1 MGAAV
6 YLPCPRTLLQLDDL
20 PDYRVLNCTCGLDAD
35 HRQGSVPQSGRF
47 ILFSVKRCS
56 RVFWQA
62 LLVAPVV
69 LCFTI
74 FAGIA
79 ATRFDEWLSIPEHQ
93 GGLVIA
99 TDFLVSQV
107 TIADQANKPFQ
118 IVKWNQKFPF
128 IHQVRLKPSRY
139 FVELPGPSQQRQEV
153 DLEIKAGSLTYLSF
167 NPRGTGTHVELSYGK
182 ARFDV
187 GKLLDDAF
195 DAGNA
200 DAFSVTSAEPL
211 DSVLVLSTEP
221 PWPIPPPP
229 PPPPKQ

>member
-1 MGAAV
+1 
-6 YLPCPRTLLQLDDL
+6 
-20 PDYRVLNCTCGLDAD
+20 
-35 HRQGSVPQSGRF
+35 
-47 ILFSVKRCS
+47 LFSVKRCS
-56 RVFWQA
+56 RVFWRA
-62 LLVAPVV
+62 LLVAPV

-107 TIADQANKPFQ
+107 TIADQANKLLQ

-139 FVELPGPSQQRQEV
+139 FVELPGPSQRQGVEV
-153 DLEIKAGSLTYLSF
+153 EIKAGSLTYLSF
-167 NPRGTGTHVELSYGK
+167 DPKNTGGTHVELSYGK
-182 ARFDV
+182 AEFDV
-187 GKLLDDAF
+187 GKLLDAAF
-195 DAGNA
+195 NAGNA
-200 DAFSVTSAEPL
+200 DAFSVTTAEPL
-211 DSVLVLSTEP
+211 GSVLVLSTEP

-229 PPPPKQ
+229 PPPPPKQ